1 MQPFQPYR
9 AIIFD
14 FDYTLADSSRGVIDC
29 VNFALERMGLPP
41 ADPDKIC
48 RAIGISLPE
57 TLRLLAGEKYLEK
70 SAEFI
75 RLFTERADSVMEKM
89 TVVYPSVPV
98 AFHRLRGMDLKLG
111 IVSSKYRYRIEDIL
125 KREGLLEAVD
135 VIIGGEDVER
145 HKPDP
150 SGLLS
155 AVDRLGGSPLKAL
168 FVGDSLT
175 DAETARRA
183 DVAFAAVLTGVT
195 EAAAFRDYP
204 AVKIAG
210 DLIQMTDWILTGC

>member
-1 MQPFQPYR
+1 MHPAPPYR

-29 VNFALERMGLPP
+29 VNFALENMGLPP
-41 ADPDKIC
+41 AAPAKI
-48 RAIGISLPE
+48 RRVIGLSLPE
-57 TLRLLAGEKYLEK
+57 TLRLLAGEKHLEK

-89 TVVYPSVPV
+89 TVVYRSVPI
-98 AFHRLRGMDLKLG
+98 AFHRLRGKDRKLG
-111 IVSSKYRYRIEDIL
+111 IVSSKYRYRIEALL

-150 SGLLS
+150 SGLIS
-155 AVDRLGGSPLKAL
+155 AVKRLGGSPPQVL
-168 FVGDSLT
+168 FVGDSPT

-183 DVAFAAVLTGVT
+183 EVAFAAVLTGVT
-195 EAAAFRDYP
+195 EAVEFRDYP
-204 AVKIAG
+204 AVKIAD
-210 DLIQMTDWILTGC
+210 DLIQLTDWILPGC